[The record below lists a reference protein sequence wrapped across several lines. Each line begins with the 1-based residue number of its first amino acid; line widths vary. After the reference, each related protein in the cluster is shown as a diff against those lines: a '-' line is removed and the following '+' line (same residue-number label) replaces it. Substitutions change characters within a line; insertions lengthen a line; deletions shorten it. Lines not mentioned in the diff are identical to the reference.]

1 MTVFRSN
8 KYDKPTIVRRSS
20 DSDTNMKSA
29 IIELKIDNKDVPKV
43 AIEAFML
50 DQKLGNHHSFIIE
63 LRRKPELE
71 SAFGTTME
79 ANIQAWLS
87 KTISIKITSGDKSAN
102 DNGEVKFIGTITSVD
117 FESSVT
123 SLGIIRIRGFSPT
136 IMMDIVAMHRIFHDL
151 SSADI
156 IQNLINDEG
165 LPNAN
170 VTVSGGI
177 THPGLLAYGES
188 AYQMLNYLASLEG
201 WWAYYDGL
209 NFNVVKDFPNSN
221 IELKANQLG
230 SFAVELDAARK
241 KEYALRSFEFL
252 KGSWFQ
258 SSNPSPTAS
267 GMPLG
272 KTAGSAAPI
281 SNSKEKIILPIN
293 LNSQKQADQSVET
306 TFRQTYARLLHAVG
320 STDRIGVVPGKS
332 LKLKWE
338 VAHKQTESRSE
349 ESLSGVYLIVGAKHS
364 YADGKYYCDFTC
376 VARDLAYPYYDI
388 FEFPEQI
395 IEIGTVTDNN
405 DPENLGRIKVR
416 FDWATNDDSQSPF
429 LRLCSPHAGG
439 TPHGLWFIP
448 EINDRVAVSIR
459 GRHLENAMAIGSV
472 NDGSQKPRSDLP
484 GPDNNNKS
492 ILTKAGNEIIFKDD
506 NSKEQIIIKAKGGQ
520 CQMTYDA
527 ASGKEN
533 IKIDV
538 KDAATISLDGQ
549 GKIDIQTSSSSC
561 KISMDA
567 NVPGI
572 TLESAQG
579 SIDLKAMNIN
589 IEGSA
594 GIKLKS
600 NGPISEEAAANY
612 TIQGAMVEVKGGLIK
627 LN

>member
-8 KYDKPTIVRRSS
+8 KYDKPTIVRRPS
-20 DSDTNMKSA
+20 DSDTNMKPA

-71 SAFGTTME
+71 SAFGNTME
-79 ANIQAWLS
+79 TNVQAWLS
-87 KTISIKITSGDKSAN
+87 KTISIKITSGDKSAG
-102 DNGEVKFIGTITSVD
+102 DSGEVRFIGTITSVD

-123 SLGIIRIRGFSPT
+123 SLGIIRISGFSPT
-136 IMMDIVAMHRIFHDL
+136 IMMDIAAMHRIFHDL

-170 VTVSGGI
+170 VTVSGGM
-177 THPGLLAYGES
+177 THSGLLAYGET
-188 AYQMLNYLASLEG
+188 AYQMLNYLAGLEG

-209 NFNVVKDFPNSN
+209 NFNVVKDFPNTN

-230 SFAVELDAARK
+230 SFSVELDAARK

-252 KGSWFQ
+252 KGSWLQ

-267 GMPLG
+267 GIPLG
-272 KTAGSAAPI
+272 KMAGSATPI
-281 SNSKEKIILPIN
+281 SKSKEKIILPIN

-306 TFRQTYARLLHAVG
+306 TFRQTYARLLHGVG
-320 STDRIGVVPGKS
+320 STDRIGVIPGKS

-388 FEFPEQI
+388 YEFPEQI

-405 DPENLGRIKVR
+405 DPEKLGRIKVR

-448 EINDRVAVSIR
+448 EISDRVAVSIR

-472 NDGSQKPRSDLP
+472 HDGSQKPRGDLP

-506 NSKEQIIIKAKGGQ
+506 SNKEQIIIKAKGGQ

-527 ASGKEN
+527 ANGKEN

-549 GKIDIQTSSSSC
+549 GKIDIQTSNSSC
-561 KISMDA
+561 KISMDS
-567 NVPGI
+567 NSPGI
-572 TLESAQG
+572 KLESAQG

>member
-1 MTVFRSN
+1 MTVFRVN
-8 KYDKPTIVRRSS
+8 KYDKPTIIRRSS
-20 DSDTNMKSA
+20 DSDTNMKPA

-43 AIEAFML
+43 AIEAFLL
-50 DQKLGNHHSFIIE
+50 DQKLGTHHSFIIE

-71 SAFGTTME
+71 NAFGKTME
-79 ANIQAWLS
+79 SNLQTWLS
-87 KTISIKITSGDKSAN
+87 KTLSIKIISGDKSAG
-102 DNGEVKFIGTITSVD
+102 DSGEVRFIGTITSVD
-117 FESSVT
+117 FESSVS

-136 IMMDIVAMHRIFHDL
+136 IMMDIAAMHRIFHDS

-156 IQNLINDEG
+156 IHKLINDEG

-170 VTVSGGI
+170 VTVSGGVV
-177 THPGLLAYGES
+177 HSGLLAYGET
-188 AYQMLNYLASLEG
+188 AYQMLNYLANLEG

-230 SFAVELDAARK
+230 SFSVELDATRK
-241 KEYALRSFEFL
+241 KDYAIRSFEFL
-252 KGSWFQ
+252 KGNWFQ
-258 SSNPSPTAS
+258 SNSPKPSTS
-267 GMPLG
+267 GMALG
-272 KTAGSAAPI
+272 KTAGAAAPI

-293 LNSQKQADQSVET
+293 LGSQKHADQSVET

-320 STDRIGVVPGKS
+320 STDRIGIIPGKS

-376 VARDLAYPYYDI
+376 VARDLAYPYYQI
-388 FEFPEQI
+388 NEFPEQI

-416 FDWATNDDSQSPF
+416 FDWDTNDDSESPF
-429 LRLCSPHAGG
+429 LRLCTPHAGG

-448 EINDRVAVSIR
+448 ELNDRVVVSIR
-459 GRHLENAMAIGSV
+459 GRHLENAVAIGSV
-472 NDGSQKPRSDLP
+472 HDGSLKPRGDLP
-484 GPDNNNKS
+484 SQDNNNKS
-492 ILTKAGNEIIFKDD
+492 ILTRAGNEILFKDD
-506 NSKEQIIIKAKGGQ
+506 KDKEQIIIKAKNGQ

-527 ASGKEN
+527 ANGSEN

-538 KDAATISLDGQ
+538 KDSATISLDGK
-549 GKIDIQTSSSSC
+549 GKVAIQTSNSSC
-561 KISMDA
+561 KISMDSA
-567 NVPGI
+567 APGI
-572 TLESAQG
+572 TIESTQG
-579 SIDLKAMNIN
+579 TIDLKAMNIN

-594 GIKLKS
+594 GIKIKS

>member
-1 MTVFRSN
+1 MTVFRAN
-8 KYDKPTIVRRSS
+8 KYDKPTIIRRST
-20 DSDTNMKSA
+20 DSDTSMKPA
-29 IIELKIDNKDVPKV
+29 IIELKIDNKDVPKT
-43 AIEAFML
+43 AIEAFLL
-50 DQKLGNHHSFIIE
+50 DQKLGAHHTFIIE

-71 SAFGTTME
+71 NAFGNTME
-79 ANIQAWLS
+79 SNLQTWLS
-87 KTISIKITSGDKSAN
+87 KTISIKIISGDKSAG
-102 DNGEVKFIGTITSVD
+102 DSGEVKFIGTITSVD

-136 IMMDIVAMHRIFHDL
+136 IMMDIATMHRIFRDL

-156 IQNLINDEG
+156 IHNLINCEG

-177 THPGLLAYGES
+177 IHSGLLAFGET

-209 NFNVVKDFPNSN
+209 NFNVVKDFPNTN

-230 SFAVELDAARK
+230 SFSVELDATRK
-241 KEYALRSFEFL
+241 KEYATRSFEFL
-252 KGSWFQ
+252 KGNWFQ
-258 SSNPSPTAS
+258 SNNPSPTAS
-267 GMPLG
+267 GLPLG
-272 KTAGSAAPI
+272 KTAGSASPL
-281 SNSKEKIILPIN
+281 SKSKEKIILPLN

-306 TFRQTYARLLHAVG
+306 TFRQTYARLLRAVG
-320 STDRIGVVPGKS
+320 STDRLGIIPGKS

-338 VAHKQTESRSE
+338 IAHKQTESRSE

-376 VARDLAYPYYDI
+376 VARDLAFPYYEI
-388 FEFPEQI
+388 SEFPEQI

-405 DPENLGRIKVR
+405 DPEKLGRIKVR
-416 FDWATNDDSQSPF
+416 FDWDSSDDSQSPF
-429 LRLCSPHAGG
+429 LRLCTPHAGG

-472 NDGSQKPRSDLP
+472 HDGSLKPRGDLP
-484 GPDNNNKS
+484 GQDNYNKS
-492 ILTKAGNEIIFKDD
+492 ILTKAGNEILLKDEKD
-506 NSKEQIIIKAKGGQ
+506 KEQITIKAKGGL
-520 CQMTYDA
+520 CQMIYDA
-527 ASGKEN
+527 ANGNEN

-538 KDAATISLDGQ
+538 KDSATISLDGK
-549 GKIDIQTSSSSC
+549 GKVAIQTSNSSC
-561 KISMDA
+561 KISMDSST
-567 NVPGI
+567 PGI

-579 SIDLKAMNIN
+579 TIDLKAMNIN

-612 TIQGAMVEVKGGLIK
+612 TIQGAMVEVKGGMIK